1 MNAKDIVHNFAVV
14 VIIIQA
20 ALFLLGW
27 LYTVVVVGFIVFNGL
42 LQMGGGR
49 PREAPKEGLRR
60 YLGSLSPMV
69 EIHFARV
76 KRLSKWLA
84 IDIVSMMVFM
94 LVMAV
99 VESVMK

>member
-1 MNAKDIVHNFAVV
+1 
-14 VIIIQA
+14 
-20 ALFLLGW
+20 
-27 LYTVVVVGFIVFNGL
+27 
-42 LQMGGGR
+42 
-49 PREAPKEGLRR
+49 
-60 YLGSLSPMV
+60 MV